1 MHWSGDALISVAVD
15 AVLIV
20 HGLFI
25 LYVLL
30 GGLLVFYR
38 KQLLWPHLLT
48 VAWGMWIE
56 LFAGTCPLTI
66 LEWKLRTLAGMQQ
79 YQGGFIDHYLTAAIY
94 PDGLSRENQHWIGLV
109 LIVWSV
115 GVYALVFRHWRRR
128 RISGEADTPASRT
141 NTSLAP

>member
-1 MHWSGDALISVAVD
+1 MSYAID

-30 GGLLVFYR
+30 GGLLVFFS
-38 KQLLWPHLLT
+38 KHMVWPHLAT

-56 LFAGTCPLTI
+56 FFAGTCPLTV
-66 LEWKLRTLAGMQQ
+66 LEWKLRLAAGMQQ

-94 PDGLSRENQHWIGLV
+94 PSGLSRETQHWLGLILV
-109 LIVWSV
+109 TWSV
-115 GVYALVFRHWRRR
+115 GVYLLVIRYWARRR
-128 RISGEADTPASRT
+128 ARSGTSSTSAQQPLAHQESPIPSR
-141 NTSLAP
+141 